1 MSEFKCVI
9 CNVNLCSLT
18 SYRNHCSSKSHIT
31 EAGIVKKTTI
41 VELPDNK
48 HNEFNCKYCDKSYC
62 NKSNLTRHKKKC
74 QNFLNLKERYIK
86 NIDILIDK
94 DIQINN
100 SIVESI
106 NPTRPTKPNNN
117 LQNNITINVQQNITN
132 NIINAENITN
142 NIEITPDEIFNNFW
156 QESGVRPV
164 GFEDLSGLDSQEI
177 ADKIHSFGVNCF
189 VEFLTQIYKNTL
201 NHNISL
207 YNKREK
213 LVKYI
218 HKSGEVKIDTLVSVM
233 SSVLMNLVDYLDTYL
248 ERNDIQIKPQYVSNI
263 KKLKEIHAL
272 EDNPQLE
279 SYNTHLYNR
288 ILNFSN
294 SGSQRIKEFEQ
305 KLKLELFEKLK
316 ELELNIPRT
325 DSRTEPDITAK

>member
-9 CNVNLCSLT
+9 CDVNLCSLT

-31 EAGIVKKTTI
+31 EASIVKKTTI

-100 SIVESI
+100 SILESI
-106 NPTRPTKPNNN
+106 NPTRPSKPNNN

-248 ERNDIQIKPQYVSNI
+248 ERNDIQIKPQYASNI

-279 SYNTHLYNR
+279 RYNTHLYNR

-316 ELELNIPRT
+316 ELELNIPST